1 MDLTKKK
8 IFVLTGAGIS
18 RESGIKTFREHD
30 GLWENYKIED
40 VCTIEAFFKNKDY
53 VNNFYNQRRKDLNNP
68 KIKPNNAHK
77 YLAILE
83 KSCQKFMLVTQN
95 VDNLHER
102 SGSQKVFH
110 MHGTLNKAFCMD
122 CNFNFDL
129 NFDLSSS
136 YICTNCKSFGNVRVD
151 VVWFGEQPK
160 YLKKIYSF
168 LGDIDIFISIG
179 TSNNVYPA
187 AGFIDYTKQFNN
199 KKTEFI
205 EFNLEK
211 TNKSQHFDKTFIGP
225 ASITVERF
233 VKKELKI
240 D

>member
-1 MDLTKKK
+1 MGLTKKK

-18 RESGIKTFREHD
+18 QESGIKTFREHD

-40 VCTIEAFFKNKDY
+40 VCTVKAFFKNRDY
-53 VNNFYNQRRKDLNNP
+53 VNNFYNQRRKDLKNP

-77 YLAILE
+77 SLAILE
-83 KSCQKFMLVTQN
+83 KYCKKYMLVTQN
-95 VDNLHER
+95 VDNLHEKA
-102 SGSQKVFH
+102 GSKKVLH

-122 CNFNFDL
+122 CNFNFEL

-136 YICTNCKSFGNVRVD
+136 YVCTNCKNSGNVRVD

-160 YLKKIYSF
+160 HLEKIYRF

-187 AGFIDYTKQFNN
+187 GGFIDYIKQFGNG
-199 KKTEFI
+199 KTELI

-211 TNKSQHFDKTFIGP
+211 TIKSNLFLRTFIGP
-225 ASITVERF
+225 ASSTVPKF
-233 VKKELKI
+233 VKKELEI
-240 D
+240 S